1 MISYMIVCY
10 IILYCIILYYVMLCH
25 IILYCI
31 ILYYIIREFRYVVFE
46 DVVFDIIYIY
56 IYITL
61 SYTYILPNVVFDNSF
76 VTPH

>member
-56 IYITL
+56 ITL